1 MKKKEVKI
9 NQKKKNI
16 KKTTSKEKTK
26 DNVIKEKEYKIEFN
40 IIKETQKLKINLII
54 LDKNKDNY
62 KEFYTKLISINEL
75 ITLNNFF
82 EQFNDYLEAFSYLIN
97 NYIKIDEN
105 KIRISNNNQI
115 SIILIFSVEKNNNIY
130 EEEIELTLNN
140 KDIKLK
146 KTAPNISSII
156 NNLKISLENFN
167 LSIKELKTIIDKDK
181 IDKDKKINAL
191 ENNINIKLK
200 QILNEGKFNDL
211 KLKTDNFEKNASNAQ
226 INNKINEIYSKLEE
240 YNKEIKKIKKEKS
253 NNELINK
260 IKNLEEKVK
269 SGVKSEKS
277 NENDNSLRN
286 SKSKKNEENI
296 NIINMDTFIEDKI
309 NEIFNNKMKL
319 LDEKLQIINNKVI
332 NLERGQNKL
341 YEKNRNEESFI
352 KDASF
357 NFGDSIIY
365 DKYDKKIQ
373 NLNNNLNTKIK
384 KLANKL
390 NVNIKDIDVDNSEIN
405 NNNIID
411 DKTNDFTI
419 NDIKDLNIKLMNDI
433 NIKMKNMNNEIDS
446 KVKNTLEKFSN
457 EIVNNKMNEIKQELF
472 SLINKVNERGKEDY
486 KELNNK
492 IALFKNEIIKIT
504 DVKNN
509 NIDSKIKIIDSRT
522 NKLLKDNQMFLE
534 KINYFDIKIKN
545 NDNKLKAIDNKIE
558 TNQNNNPNNNSN
570 NNIKTNNNNSLNN
583 SYIFSSSKNSQ
594 NINNANEETDTNNKK
609 NNVTYI
615 ISSNLNIGNQ
625 EKNIDIDSNIIK
637 KEEQTENYFL
647 FSKMKEA
654 NPYNRIIKYTLVYRA
669 TRDGD
674 SSKNFHSKCDFI
686 GPNITLIKTKNG
698 HIFGGFT
705 YKGWK
710 HLFKDIKKDEPDF
723 GTDLKDEKA
732 FGFSISEQ
740 KVYKN
745 GKPNEPAIFCNN
757 NYGPV
762 FKNNF
767 FKIYDEFLKK
777 GGICGKI
784 EESNFIG
791 QEKDYELNGGE
802 EKFEIEEME
811 VFQIALK

>member
-9 NQKKKNI
+9 NQRKKNI
-16 KKTTSKEKTK
+16 KKEANKEKQN
-26 DNVIKEKEYKIEFN
+26 NVINEKDYKIEFN

-54 LDKNKDNY
+54 LDKNKNNS
-62 KEFYTKLISINEL
+62 KELFTKFISLNEL
-75 ITLNNFF
+75 ITLNKFF
-82 EQFNDYLEAFSYLIN
+82 SQFNDYSEAFSYLIN
-97 NYIKIDEN
+97 NYTKIDEN
-105 KIRISNNNQI
+105 KIKYINNNQI
-115 SIILIFSVEKNNNIY
+115 NIILLFAVEENNNIY
-130 EEEIELTLNN
+130 EEEIELNLNN
-140 KDIKLK
+140 KNMKSK
-146 KTAPNISSII
+146 KNGPNISSII
-156 NNLKISLENFN
+156 NNLKVSLENFN
-167 LSIKELKTIIDKDK
+167 LCIKELKTVIDKDK
-181 IDKDKKINAL
+181 IDKDEKINSF

-200 QILNEGKFNDL
+200 KILNDGKFNDV
-211 KLKTDNFEKNASNAQ
+211 KLNNENIDKNANTGE
-226 INNKINEIYSKLEE
+226 INYKINDIYSKLEE
-240 YNKEIKKIKKEKS
+240 YNKEIKNIKKEKS
-253 NNELINK
+253 NNEIINK

-269 SGVKSEKS
+269 SDVKSEKN
-277 NENDNSLRN
+277 NENENSSRN
-286 SKSKKNEENI
+286 SKNKKIDENI
-296 NIINMDTFIEDKI
+296 NITNMETSIEEKI
-309 NEIFNNKMKL
+309 NEAFAHKMKL
-319 LDEKLQIINNKVI
+319 FDEKLQIINNKVI

-373 NLNNNLNTKIK
+373 TINNILNTKIK

-390 NVNIKDIDVDNSEIN
+390 NVSIKDIEVDNSEIN
-405 NNNIID
+405 NINNIID
-411 DKTNDFTI
+411 DKTNDI
-419 NDIKDLNIKLMNDI
+419 SNNDIKELNIKLMNDI
-433 NIKMKNMNNEIDS
+433 NIKMRNMNNEIEN
-446 KVKNTLEKFSN
+446 KIRNTLDKFSN
-457 EIVNNKMNEIKQELF
+457 DIVNNKMNEIKQELF
-472 SLINKVNERGKEDY
+472 SLVNKINERGKDDY

-504 DVKNN
+504 DSKNN
-509 NIDSKIKIIDSRT
+509 NIANKITILDSRT

-545 NDNKLKAIDNKIE
+545 TDNKLKAIDNKIE
-558 TNQNNNPNNNSN
+558 INQNNNPNNNN
-570 NNIKTNNNNSLNN
+570 NTNNNNNLNN
-583 SYIFSSSKNSQ
+583 SYVYSNSGVSR
-594 NINNANEETDTNNKK
+594 NLNNTNEEADTNNKK
-609 NNVTYI
+609 TNISYI
-615 ISSNLNIGNQ
+615 VSSNLNIGNQ
-625 EKNIDIDSNIIK
+625 EKNIEIDSNIIK
-637 KEEQTENYFL
+637 KEERTENYFL
-647 FSKMKEA
+647 FNKMKEA

-674 SSKNFHSKCDFI
+674 SSKIFHSKCDFI
-686 GPNITLIKTKNG
+686 GPNLTLIKTKNG
-698 HIFGGFT
+698 YIFGGFT

-732 FGFSISEQ
+732 FGFSINEQ

-767 FKIYDEFLKK
+767 LKIFDEFLKK
-777 GGICGKI
+777 GGVCGKI
-784 EESNFIG
+784 EESNFVG

>member
-1 MKKKEVKI
+1 MKKKEGKI

-16 KKTTSKEKTK
+16 KKETNKEKPK
-26 DNVIKEKEYKIEFN
+26 IVNVINEKEYKIEFD
-40 IIKETQKLKINLII
+40 IIKEAQKLKINFIL
-54 LDKNKDNY
+54 LDKNNN
-62 KEFYTKLISINEL
+62 KEFYTKFISLNEL
-75 ITLNNFF
+75 KTLNNFF
-82 EQFNDYLEAFSYLIN
+82 TQFNDYSEAFLYLIN
-97 NYIKIDEN
+97 NFTKLYEKKIQFIN
-105 KIRISNNNQI
+105 RNQI
-115 SIILIFSVEKNNNIY
+115 NIVLLFSVKQNNNIY
-130 EEEIELTLNN
+130 EEGIELSLSKKN
-140 KDIKLK
+140 IKLK
-146 KTAPNISSII
+146 KTAPNFHSII

-167 LSIKELKTIIDKDK
+167 LSIKELKTVIDKDK
-181 IDKDKKINAL
+181 IDKDKKINEL
-191 ENNINIKLK
+191 ESNINIKLK
-200 QILNEGKFNDL
+200 KFLNEGKLNDL
-211 KLKTDNFEKNASNAQ
+211 KLKTEKLEKSTNIGE
-226 INNKINEIYSKLEE
+226 INVKLNDIYSKLEE

-253 NNELINK
+253 NNELV
-260 IKNLEEKVK
+260 NLKQNFEEKVK
-269 SGVKSEKS
+269 LSEKN
-277 NENDNSLRN
+277 NENENSLRSIKN
-286 SKSKKNEENI
+286 KKSDDNI
-296 NIINMDTFIEDKI
+296 NININMESSIEAKI
-309 NEIFNNKMKL
+309 NELFNNKMKL

-352 KDASF
+352 KDGSF

-373 NLNNNLNTKIK
+373 TINNNLNSKIK

-390 NVNIKDIDVDNSEIN
+390 NVNIKDIELDNSELNNI

-411 DKTNDFTI
+411 DKTNDLTN

-433 NIKMKNMNNEIDS
+433 NIKMRNMNNDIEN
-446 KVKNTLEKFSN
+446 KVRNTLDKFTN
-457 EIVNNKMNEIKQELF
+457 EIVNNNMNEIKQELF

-486 KELNNK
+486 KELNSK

-504 DVKNN
+504 DSKNN
-509 NIDSKIKIIDSRT
+509 IIDNKIKIVDSRT
-522 NKLLKDNQMFLE
+522 NKVLKDNQMFLE

-545 NDNKLKAIDNKIE
+545 LDNKIE
-558 TNQNNNPNNNSN
+558 INQNNNPNNNINNSN
-570 NNIKTNNNNSLNN
+570 NNNLNN
-583 SYIFSSSKNSQ
+583 SYAFSSSRNSQ
-594 NINNANEETDTNNKK
+594 NLNNTNEEADTNNKK
-609 NNVTYI
+609 TNISYI
-615 ISSNLNIGNQ
+615 VSSNLNIGNQ
-625 EKNIDIDSNIIK
+625 DKNIDIDSNIIK

-647 FSKMKEA
+647 FNKMKEA

-674 SSKNFHSKCDFI
+674 SSKIFHSKCDFI
-686 GPNITLIKTKNG
+686 GPNITLIKTKKG
-698 HIFGGFT
+698 YIFGGFT

-732 FGFSISEQ
+732 FGFSINEK

-745 GKPNEPAIFCNN
+745 DKPNELAISCNN

-767 FKIYDEFLKK
+767 FKVFDEFLKK

-784 EESNFIG
+784 EESNFVG

-811 VFQIALK
+811 IFQIALK

>member
-1 MKKKEVKI
+1 MKKKEGKI
-9 NQKKKNI
+9 NQKKKNVKKEI
-16 KKTTSKEKTK
+16 KKEKQK
-26 DNVIKEKEYKIEFN
+26 IDKVINEKEYKIEFN
-40 IIKETQKLKINLII
+40 IIKETQKLKINLIL
-54 LDKNKDNY
+54 LDNNNS
-62 KEFYTKLISINEL
+62 KELFTKFLSLNEL
-75 ITLNNFF
+75 LTLNKFF
-82 EQFNDYLEAFSYLIN
+82 AQFNDYSEAFSYLIN
-97 NYIKIDEN
+97 NYTKIDEKN
-105 KIRISNNNQI
+105 IKYINSNQI
-115 SIILIFSVEKNNNIY
+115 NIILHFSVEEKNNIY

-140 KDIKLK
+140 KNIKLK
-146 KTAPNISSII
+146 KTAPNLSNII
-156 NNLKISLENFN
+156 NNLKISLESFN
-167 LSIKELKTIIDKDK
+167 SSIKELKTIIDKDK

-191 ENNINIKLK
+191 ENNINLKLNK
-200 QILNEGKFNDL
+200 FLNEGKFNDL
-211 KLKTDNFEKNASNAQ
+211 KLKTENSNIGQ
-226 INNKINEIYSKLEE
+226 FNDKINDIYSKLEE

-269 SGVKSEKS
+269 YGKSEKNS
-277 NENDNSLRN
+277 ENDNSLRN
-286 SKSKKNEENI
+286 IKNKKSEDNI
-296 NIINMDTFIEDKI
+296 NNITGNMDISIEEKI
-309 NEIFNNKMKL
+309 NELFNNKMKL
-319 LDEKLQIINNKVI
+319 FDEKLQIINNKVI

-352 KDASF
+352 KDGSF

-373 NLNNNLNTKIK
+373 TINNNLNTKIK

-390 NVNIKDIDVDNSEIN
+390 NVNIKDIELDNSEIN
-405 NNNIID
+405 NINNNIID
-411 DKTNDFTI
+411 DKTNDITN
-419 NDIKDLNIKLMNDI
+419 NDIKDLNIKIMNDI
-433 NIKMKNMNNEIDS
+433 NIKMRNMNNDIEN
-446 KVKNTLEKFSN
+446 KVKNTLDKFSN
-457 EIVNNKMNEIKQELF
+457 EIVNNKMNKFKQELF
-472 SLINKVNERGKEDY
+472 SLVNKVNERGKEDY

-492 IALFKNEIIKIT
+492 IALFKNEIIKVT
-504 DVKNN
+504 DSKNN
-509 NIDSKIKIIDSRT
+509 NIDNKLKIIDIRT

-545 NDNKLKAIDNKIE
+545 NDNKLKVIDNKIE
-558 TNQNNNPNNNSN
+558 TNQNNNTSN
-570 NNIKTNNNNSLNN
+570 NNINTNINNLNN
-583 SYIFSSSKNSQ
+583 SNVFSSSKNSQ
-594 NINNANEETDTNNKK
+594 NINNTNEDTDTNNKK
-609 NNVTYI
+609 SNVTYI
-615 ISSNLNIGNQ
+615 VSSNLNIGNQ

-647 FSKMKEA
+647 FNKMKEA

-674 SSKNFHSKCDFI
+674 SSKIFHSKCDFI
-686 GPNITLIKTKNG
+686 GPNITLIKSKNG
-698 HIFGGFT
+698 YIFGGFT

-710 HLFKDIKKDEPDF
+710 HLFKDIKKDEPEY

-732 FGFSISEQ
+732 FGFSINEK

-767 FKIYDEFLKK
+767 FKIFDEFLKK
-777 GGICGKI
+777 GGVCGKI
-784 EESNFIG
+784 EDSNFVG

>member
-1 MKKKEVKI
+1 MKKKEGKI

-16 KKTTSKEKTK
+16 KKETNKEKPK
-26 DNVIKEKEYKIEFN
+26 IVNVINEKEYKIEFD
-40 IIKETQKLKINLII
+40 IIKEAQKLKINFIL
-54 LDKNKDNY
+54 LDKNNN
-62 KEFYTKLISINEL
+62 KEFYTKFISLNEL
-75 ITLNNFF
+75 KTLNNFF
-82 EQFNDYLEAFSYLIN
+82 TQFNDYSEAFLYLIN
-97 NYIKIDEN
+97 NFTKLYEKKIQFIN
-105 KIRISNNNQI
+105 RNQI
-115 SIILIFSVEKNNNIY
+115 NIVLLFSVKQNNNIY
-130 EEEIELTLNN
+130 EEGIELSLSKKN
-140 KDIKLK
+140 IKLK
-146 KTAPNISSII
+146 KTAPNFPSII
-156 NNLKISLENFN
+156 NNLKTSLENFN
-167 LSIKELKTIIDKDK
+167 LSIKELKTVIDKDK
-181 IDKDKKINAL
+181 IDKDKKINEL
-191 ENNINIKLK
+191 ESNINIKLK
-200 QILNEGKFNDL
+200 KFLNEGKINDL
-211 KLKTDNFEKNASNAQ
+211 KLKTEKLEKSTNIGE
-226 INNKINEIYSKLEE
+226 INVKLNDIYSKLEE

-253 NNELINK
+253 NNELV
-260 IKNLEEKVK
+260 NLKQNFEEKVK
-269 SGVKSEKS
+269 LSEKN
-277 NENDNSLRN
+277 NENENSLRSIKN
-286 SKSKKNEENI
+286 KKSDDNI
-296 NIINMDTFIEDKI
+296 NININMESSIEAKI
-309 NEIFNNKMKL
+309 NELFNNKMKL

-352 KDASF
+352 KDGSF

-373 NLNNNLNTKIK
+373 TINNNLNSKIK

-390 NVNIKDIDVDNSEIN
+390 NVNIKDIELDNSELNNI

-411 DKTNDFTI
+411 DKTNDLTN

-433 NIKMKNMNNEIDS
+433 NIKMRNMNNDIEN
-446 KVKNTLEKFSN
+446 KVRNTLDKFTN
-457 EIVNNKMNEIKQELF
+457 EIVNNNMNEIKQELF

-486 KELNNK
+486 KELNSK

-504 DVKNN
+504 DSKNN
-509 NIDSKIKIIDSRT
+509 IIDNKIKIVDSRT
-522 NKLLKDNQMFLE
+522 NKVLKDNQMFLE

-545 NDNKLKAIDNKIE
+545 LDNKIKAMDNKIE
-558 TNQNNNPNNNSN
+558 INQNNNPNNNINNSN
-570 NNIKTNNNNSLNN
+570 NNNLNN
-583 SYIFSSSKNSQ
+583 SYAFSSSRNSQ
-594 NINNANEETDTNNKK
+594 NLNNTNEEADTNNKK
-609 NNVTYI
+609 TNISYI
-615 ISSNLNIGNQ
+615 VSSNLNIGNQ
-625 EKNIDIDSNIIK
+625 DKNIDIDSNIIK

-647 FSKMKEA
+647 FNKMKEA

-674 SSKNFHSKCDFI
+674 SSKIFHSKCDFI
-686 GPNITLIKTKNG
+686 GPNITLIKTKKG
-698 HIFGGFT
+698 YIFGGFT

-710 HLFKDIKKDEPDF
+710 HLFKDIKKDEPEY

-732 FGFSISEQ
+732 FGFSINEK

-767 FKIYDEFLKK
+767 FKIFDEFLKK
-777 GGICGKI
+777 GGVCGKI
-784 EESNFIG
+784 EDSNFVG